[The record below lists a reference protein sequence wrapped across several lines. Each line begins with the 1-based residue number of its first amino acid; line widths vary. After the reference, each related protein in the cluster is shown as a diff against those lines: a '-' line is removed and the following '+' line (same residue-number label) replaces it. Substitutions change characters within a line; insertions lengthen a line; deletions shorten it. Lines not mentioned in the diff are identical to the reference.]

1 MDSCTRC
8 QGLLVRDEVRGRD
21 FRFEGFR
28 CMNCGSVTDALIV
41 QNRTNP
47 PVVNNRAEPRYATA

>member
-1 MDSCTRC
+1 MDSCIRC
-8 QGLLVRDEVRGRD
+8 QGLLVRDEVLGRD

-28 CMNCGSVTDALIV
+28 CMNCGAVTDALIV
-41 QNRTNP
+41 ENRTNP